1 MASATEEENLLDLMN
16 NNPEQYKKV
25 RYEHLKKRIDVFK
38 PSWDKNGV
46 IQYKTDRI
54 AILQRKWGMQV
65 EFIIAFDDLTK
76 EGYRLMAVDE
86 GKSGGDSSGGFTGGV
101 NSYFY
106 FQNMKYVK

>member
-1 MASATEEENLLDLMN
+1 MN

-25 RYEHLKKRIDVFK
+25 RYEHLRKRIDVFK
-38 PSWDKNGV
+38 PSWYKNGV

-76 EGYRLMAVDE
+76 EGYRLMAIDE
-86 GKSGGDSSGGFTGGV
+86 GKSGGRFIWWIHWGSKFIFLLSEYEICEVTGTI
-101 NSYFY
+101 S
-106 FQNMKYVK
+106 